1 MKSVD
6 FVIIGAGVV
15 GLTIAL
21 EIKRRAPTASVLVL
35 EKEPTPG
42 RHSSGRNSGVL
53 HSGIYYPPAS
63 LKARLCGEGAREWAD
78 YCTARGLFLNP
89 IGKLLVP
96 TRVEDAAQL
105 DLLEERA
112 RINGVDAERLGPA
125 ELKRAEPEARSATG
139 EALFVRSTAVIDPK
153 QVMVAIADDAREAGI
168 ELLCG
173 GTLGAIDVAGRALEW
188 SGAKIGFGHVVNT
201 AGLHADTVAHAF
213 GVGGSYTMLPFKG
226 IYWKL
231 DPAAGIRV
239 NHLIYPVPDLRVP
252 FLGIHTTTAR
262 DGTVTLGPTA
272 IPAFGRES
280 YRGLDDIG
288 AGEGARIAAELA
300 TLFLAGKE
308 GFRRLAWQE
317 GQRAFRPAF
326 ARAARALLP
335 RLRPEHLLPS
345 AKVGMRAQLLD
356 KRSGALV
363 NDFLVETGPTSTHV
377 LNAVSPAFTSAL
389 PFARFVCDTNIVS

>member
-1 MKSVD
+1 
-6 FVIIGAGVV
+6 
-15 GLTIAL
+15 
-21 EIKRRAPTASVLVL
+21 
-35 EKEPTPG
+35 
-42 RHSSGRNSGVL
+42 
-53 HSGIYYPPAS
+53 
-63 LKARLCGEGAREWAD
+63 
-78 YCTARGLFLNP
+78 
-89 IGKLLVP
+89 
-96 TRVEDAAQL
+96 
-105 DLLEERA
+105 
-112 RINGVDAERLGPA
+112 
-125 ELKRAEPEARSATG
+125 
-139 EALFVRSTAVIDPK
+139 VIDPK

>member
-1 MKSVD
+1 MKSTD

-21 EIKRRAPTASVLVL
+21 EIKRRAPKARVLVL
-35 EKEPTPG
+35 EKEGAPG

-53 HSGIYYPPAS
+53 HSGIYYPPGS
-63 LKARLCGEGAREWAD
+63 LKARLCGGGAREWAE
-78 YCTARGLFLNP
+78 YCTALGLFFNP

-96 TRVEDAAQL
+96 TRAEDGCQL
-105 DLLEERA
+105 DVLEQRA
-112 RINGVDAERLGPA
+112 RINGVDAERLGTSQMV
-125 ELKRAEPEARSATG
+125 RIEPEAHSATG
-139 EALFVRSTAVIDPK
+139 EALFVRSTAVVDPR
-153 QVMVAIADDAREAGI
+153 QVMSAITEDARAAGI

-173 GTLGAIDVAGRALEW
+173 GPLGAIDAAARTLEW
-188 SGAKIGFGHVVNT
+188 AGEAVGFGHVVNT
-201 AGLHADTVAHAF
+201 AGLHADRVAHAF
-213 GVGGSYTMLPFKG
+213 GVGRDYTMLPFKG
-226 IYWKL
+226 LYWKL
-231 DPAAGIRV
+231 DPASGIEV

-252 FLGIHTTTAR
+252 FLGIHTTTAP

-280 YRGLDDIG
+280 YRGLDDL
-288 AGEGARIAAELA
+288 APGEAARIAGELGK
-300 TLFLAGKE
+300 LFIAGKG

-326 ARAARALLP
+326 AKAARALLP
-335 RLRPEHLLPS
+335 RLKPEHLLPS

-356 KRSGALV
+356 RRSGELV
-363 NDFLVETGPTSTHV
+363 NDFLVETGPDSTHV